1 MQTIAAQPLR
11 AALMGGLMSTQ
22 RDDAYDG
29 RLIRALVCLMFFTFA
44 MTTDAVGS
52 VIPAVIDEF
61 RLSMTAASA
70 FQYATMAGI
79 AAGALLL
86 GYLADRLGRK
96 RTIVLG
102 LALYGVA
109 SLVFA
114 FSHRFGVFVWLLAL
128 SGLGISVFK
137 IGALALVGDVSASTT
152 SHTRFMNTIEGFFA
166 VGAIAGPAI
175 VATLV
180 ARGLSWKWLYVVAA
194 AICVLL
200 VALASRVRYPET
212 KRAAEPASPKQMVAV
227 MRDPLAL
234 GVSAL
239 VVLYVAVEVAVYVW
253 MPTYLLSYRGA
264 FVWLPAYALTL
275 FFVLR
280 AAGRFLGAWLLARVP
295 WTAGLMLV
303 SLAIFLCFAGSLTFG
318 VDAAAW
324 LLPLS
329 GLFMSVVYPTLNS
342 KGISCFPKWQH
353 GAAAGVILF
362 FTAGAAALG
371 PLAMAAVSDAYGS
384 TEAGFVL
391 ATAFAFLL
399 FAGLVLNWLV
409 DPSRRRLQVSDRDDY
424 GAAASRA
431 HAGASSAAT
440 LPSVDAAK

>member
-1 MQTIAAQPLR
+1 MPATNDR
-11 AALMGGLMSTQ
+11 
-22 RDDAYDG
+22 YDG

-52 VIPAVIDEF
+52 VIPAVIAEF
-61 RLSMTAASA
+61 SLSMTAASA

-86 GYLADRLGRK
+86 GFLADRLGRK
-96 RTIVLG
+96 RSIIVG
-102 LALYGVA
+102 LALYGAA

-114 FSHRFGVFVWLLAL
+114 VSDRFGVFVMLLAL

-166 VGAIAGPAI
+166 VGAIVGPAA
-175 VATLV
+175 VATLI
-180 ARGLSWKWLYVVAA
+180 ARGLSWKWLYVAA
-194 AICVLL
+194 AVICVLL
-200 VALASRVRYPET
+200 VAMAWRARYPET
-212 KRAAEPASPKQMVAV
+212 RRDTADRATLREMVRV
-227 MRDPLAL
+227 LRDPLAL

-239 VVLYVAVEVAVYVW
+239 VMCYVAVEVAVYVW
-253 MPTYLLSYRGA
+253 MPTYLLAYEGSFA
-264 FVWLPAYALTL
+264 WLPAYALTL

-280 AAGRFLGAWLLARVP
+280 AAGRFLGAWLLAHVP
-295 WTAGLMLV
+295 WTAALMIV
-303 SLAIFLCFAGSLTFG
+303 GAAIFLCFLGSLYFG

-329 GLFMSVVYPTLNS
+329 GLFMSIVYPTLNS
-342 KGISCFPKWQH
+342 KGISSFPKAQH

-362 FTAGAAALG
+362 FTAVAAALG
-371 PLAMAAVSDAYGS
+371 PLAMGAISDAYGT

-391 ATAFAFLL
+391 ATVFAFLML
-399 FAGLVLNWLV
+399 AGLAGNWWL
-409 DPSRRRLQVSDRDDY
+409 DPFGRRLQLADRDDY
-424 GAAASRA
+424 GDAAPAVRNIPRN
-431 HAGASSAAT
+431 SAAD
-440 LPSVDAAK
+440 LAK

>member
-1 MQTIAAQPLR
+1 MHASNESHDER
-11 AALMGGLMSTQ
+11 M
-22 RDDAYDG
+22 
-29 RLIRALVCLMFFTFA
+29 IRALVCLMFFTFA

-52 VIPAVIDEF
+52 VIPAVIAEF
-61 RLSMTAASA
+61 SLSMTAASA

-86 GYLADRLGRK
+86 GFLADRVGRK
-96 RTIVLG
+96 RTVIVGLG
-102 LALYGVA
+102 LYGAA

-114 FSHRFGVFVWLLAL
+114 VSDRFGAFVMLLAL

-166 VGAIAGPAI
+166 VGAIVGPAV

-180 ARGLSWKWLYVVAA
+180 AQGLSWKWLYVAAA

-200 VALASRVRYPET
+200 VAIASRVRYPET
-212 KRAAEPASPKQMVAV
+212 TRSAAERATVREVVGVLS
-227 MRDPLAL
+227 DPVAL

-239 VVLYVAVEVAVYVW
+239 VMFYVAVEVAVYVW
-253 MPTYLLSYRGA
+253 MPTYLLGYGGSVA
-264 FVWLPAYALTL
+264 WLPAYALTL
-275 FFVLR
+275 FFMLR
-280 AAGRFLGAWLLARVP
+280 AAGRFLGAWLLAHVS
-295 WTAGLMLV
+295 WTAALAIVGA
-303 SLAIFLCFAGSLTFG
+303 AIFLCFLGSLAFG

-329 GLFMSVVYPTLNS
+329 GLFMSIVYPTLNS
-342 KGISCFPKWQH
+342 KGISCFPKSQH

-362 FTAGAAALG
+362 FTAAAAALG
-371 PLAMAAVSDAYGS
+371 PLAMGAISDAYGT

-391 ATAFAFLL
+391 ATVLAFLML
-399 FAGLVLNWLV
+399 AGLVGNWLL
-409 DPSRRRLQVSDRDDY
+409 DPFGRRLRTSDRDDY
-424 GAAASRA
+424 GRAQPASTALQRRTPV
-431 HAGASSAAT
+431 SA
-440 LPSVDAAK
+440 PDPAK